1 MSGME
6 TQDAKT
12 PVTVL
17 TGYLGAGKTTLLNR
31 ILSEDHGK
39 KYAVIVNEFG
49 EVGID
54 NELIVG
60 ADEEVFEM
68 NNGCVCCT
76 VRGDLIR
83 VLSGLMKR
91 KGGFDAIIVETTGL
105 ADPGPVAQ
113 TFFVDDDVRAKTR
126 LDSVTTVVD
135 ARHIPLR
142 LADSR
147 EAAEQI
153 AFADQIVLNKTDLV
167 TEAELVEV
175 EARIRRLN
183 PMARIHRAQ
192 RSNVPL
198 DAILGK
204 NSFDLERITSLEP
217 DFLNPAHGEPGHV
230 HDEHCDHHDH
240 DHHGHDHHAHD
251 HDHHHHDHVHDDG
264 IRGISLTLDKPLDGI
279 KITRWL
285 NDLLQAKG
293 PDILRAKGILEVK
306 GENRRLVFQAVHMI
320 LEGDYQRDW
329 KDGEARSSRMV
340 FIGRDLD
347 EAALKA
353 GFEACVA

>member
-1 MSGME
+1 MAAM
-6 TQDAKT
+6 TDKT

-39 KYAVIVNEFG
+39 RYAVIVNEFG

-91 KGGFDAIIVETTGL
+91 PGKFDAIIVETTGL

-113 TFFVDDDVRAKTR
+113 TFFVDDDVRAKAQ

-135 ARHIPLR
+135 AKHLPLR
-142 LADSR
+142 LVDSP
-147 EAAEQI
+147 EAVEQI
-153 AFADQIVLNKTDLV
+153 AFADQIILNKTDLV
-167 TEAELVEV
+167 SEAELAAV
-175 EARIRRLN
+175 EAQIRRIN
-183 PMARIHRAQ
+183 PLAPIHRAQ

-198 DAILGK
+198 EAVLGRGG
-204 NSFDLERITSLEP
+204 FDLDRITGLDPE
-217 DFLNPAHGEPGHV
+217 FLNPAHGEPGHV
-230 HDEHCDHHDH
+230 HDDSCD
-240 DHHGHDHHAHD
+240 HD
-251 HDHHHHDHVHDDG
+251 HDHHHGHDLHDHGHHDHADHDHVAAAG
-264 IRGISLTLDKPLDGI
+264 IRGVADPGPALERNPGHQLAERAAAGTG
-279 KITRWL
+279 TRHPAG
-285 NDLLQAKG
+285 QGHSA
-293 PDILRAKGILEVK
+293 
-306 GENRRLVFQAVHMI
+306 RLWRGSPAG
-320 LEGDYQRDW
+320 LPG
-329 KDGEARSSRMV
+329 RSHDPG
-340 FIGRDLD
+340 GRLP
-347 EAALKA
+347 A
-353 GFEACVA
+353 